1 MVSIIDTDVSRELAI
16 VHGTDVKNEKEE
28 IDFQSLGILIY
39 KQVAQMLLR
48 ISIHY
53 QLLIDEFVQTKIEL
67 VDITSVVYILLR
79 DIETYSTSTCLEL

>member
-16 VHGTDVKNEKEE
+16 AHGTDVKNEKEE

-39 KQVAQMLLR
+39 KQVAQMLLW
-48 ISIHY
+48 ISMHY

-67 VDITSVVYILLR
+67 VDITSIV
-79 DIETYSTSTCLEL
+79 